1 MSELE
6 KAIEREGKAEEFKT
20 MLQSII
26 IDERRR
32 LFSELREDMDKFFEG
47 NSAEARIERLEAR
60 VRALHDVLYRIRD
73 ILP

>member
-47 NSAEARIERLEAR
+47 NSAETRIERLEAR
-60 VRALHDVLYRIRD
+60 VCALHDVLYRIRD